1 MKSHRGRLRGIL
13 AVVPVLVLLAL
24 APSVSASSSFKTG
37 TYSGKTKQKEKV
49 GFELA
54 NSTIECPGSGKSK
67 LCLYQLDNQS
77 ANINVA
83 CPGGTQDGVSELIN
97 PVVVPSSGVL
107 HKSFGQI
114 DVAGRLSYYVK
125 VQRNGRLS
133 GWFEESF
140 SSGGGPVCKSGKVT
154 LSAKRTGGLKH

>member
-1 MKSHRGRLRGIL
+1 MKSHRRRLGGTL
-13 AVVPVLVLLAL
+13 AVVSVFGLLAL
-24 APSVSASSSFKTG
+24 APSVSATSTLMTG
-37 TYSGKTKQKEKV
+37 TYSGKTKQKAKV

-54 NSTIECPGSGKSK
+54 NSATECPGSGKSK

-77 ANINVA
+77 ANIDVP
-83 CPGGTQDGVSELIN
+83 CPGGTQDGVQELIN
-97 PVVVPSSGVL
+97 PVAVPSSGVL

-114 DVAGRLSYYVK
+114 DVAGRLTYYIK
-125 VQRNGRLS
+125 VHRKGTLS

>member
-1 MKSHRGRLRGIL
+1 MKSHRRRLGGIL
-13 AVVPVLVLLAL
+13 AVVSVVGLLAL
-24 APSVSASSSFKTG
+24 APSVSAAGSFKTG

-54 NSTIECPGSGKSK
+54 HSTIECSGGGKSK

-77 ANINVA
+77 ANIDVL
-83 CPGGTQDGVSELIN
+83 CPDGTQDGVQELIN
-97 PVVVPSSGVL
+97 PVVLPSSGVL

-114 DVAGRLSYYVK
+114 DVAGRLTYYIK
-125 VQRNGRLS
+125 VQRNGSLS

-154 LSAKRTGGLKH
+154 LSAKRAGGLKH

>member
-1 MKSHRGRLRGIL
+1 MKLYRGRFGGIL
-13 AVVPVLVLLAL
+13 AVAPVLGLLAL
-24 APSVSASSSFKTG
+24 APSVSASSSFMTG
-37 TYSGKTKQKEKV
+37 TYSGKTKQNAGV

-54 NSTIECPGSGKSK
+54 HSTIECPGSGKAK
-67 LCLYQLDNQS
+67 LCLYQLDKQS
-77 ANINVA
+77 ANINVP
-83 CPGGTQDGVSELIN
+83 CPGGTQDGVQELIN
-97 PVVVPSSGVL
+97 PVVVPNSGVL
-107 HKSFGQI
+107 HKSFGEI
-114 DVAGRLSYYVK
+114 DVAGRLTYYIK